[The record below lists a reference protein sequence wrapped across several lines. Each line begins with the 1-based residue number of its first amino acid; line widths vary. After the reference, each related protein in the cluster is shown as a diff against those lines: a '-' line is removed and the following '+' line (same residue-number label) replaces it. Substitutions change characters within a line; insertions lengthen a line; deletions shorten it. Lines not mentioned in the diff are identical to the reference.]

1 MRHRD
6 PFAAAACVCALA
18 LIATTANAAIPAPD
32 ASVPEAA
39 RTFAGQLETSLNVC
53 DTTLFDSSI
62 AWQAL
67 VDRGTADLEVPAAVR
82 TEFAGGLARGFTLG
96 NEICKTIDGS
106 GSYTLLS
113 VRVVDGEPR
122 VLFRAVGE
130 SGLNYHDLLLDV
142 SDDGSVRIA
151 DLFIYSLGEWV
162 SQTAR
167 RGFLPLVAQL
177 ERGSLKRI
185 KKGENLYL
193 DNVPKI
199 LEIQNHYQQ
208 EEYAEALAVFRS
220 LPDEL
225 KSNRNIL
232 MLRFAVAVQIGG
244 EEYAGAML
252 ALKTAFP
259 DDPSLDLVLLDHY
272 FNAREFD
279 EALRIV
285 DRIDRGVGGDPY
297 LDFMRANVLYAAGR
311 RSEARAAARRAVERE
326 PGLEDPYWTL
336 VTISLEEKDFGE
348 TAKLLDEIE
357 TSLGLVIG
365 DLTQIPG
372 YSEFLQSDAYKAW
385 AASR

>member
-1 MRHRD
+1 MRYRD
-6 PFAAAACVCALA
+6 PFATAVCACAVA
-18 LIATTANAAIPAPD
+18 LIAATSLAAMD
-32 ASVPEAA
+32 ASVPEEARAFAA
-39 RTFAGQLETSLNVC
+39 KLETTLNAC
-53 DTTLFDSSI
+53 DSSLFDSSI
-62 AWQAL
+62 AWEAL
-67 VDRGTADLEVPAAVR
+67 VARGTADLEVPEPVR

-96 NEICKTIDGS
+96 DEICKTISES
-106 GSYTLLS
+106 GSYTLLN
-113 VRVVDGEPR
+113 VRAVDGEPR
-122 VLFRAVGE
+122 ALFRAVGE
-130 SGLNYHDLLLDV
+130 NGLNYHDLLLDV
-142 SDDGSVRIA
+142 SGDGSVRIT

-177 ERGSLKRI
+177 EHGSLARM

-199 LEIQNHYQQ
+199 LKIQNHYQQ
-208 EEYAEALAVFRS
+208 EEYTEALAVFRS

-232 MLRFAVAVQIGG
+232 MLRFAVAVQLGG
-244 EEYAGAML
+244 EEYDKAML
-252 ALKTAFP
+252 DLKTAFP

-272 FNAREFD
+272 FNARQFD

-297 LDFMRANVLYAAGR
+297 LDFMRANLLYAAGR
-311 RSEARAAARRAVERE
+311 KSEARAAARRAVERE

-336 VTISLEEKDFGE
+336 VTISLDDKDFGE

-357 TSLGLVIG
+357 TALGLAIG
-365 DLTQIPG
+365 DLSQIPE
-372 YSEFLQSDAYKAW
+372 YSEFLESDAYDAW